1 MFIFTNAL
9 WYVIIKMQNKSAE
22 FTQNAVL
29 LTKNA
34 DGKEREATMKM
45 RILAAILAAMQL
57 LLLAACGAETPDATE
72 NDAQSTDT
80 TVAETTQDPNA
91 PDFEFKDFK
100 NARFHIAGPANNY
113 GNLYFVEEEVG
124 EVMQDAVYKRA
135 LLVEEDLKVDF
146 TYERLNGEG
155 TTNGINLLPPLQ
167 AAAAAGDDLYQ
178 LILTHSMNSISTIVT
193 AGLLKDWQD
202 VPHVDFSKPYWN
214 SDCNESLEVAG
225 KQFYAFSDYMIVSAY
240 GIYFNKDIMKNNEGL
255 EDPYELVRDNKWT
268 LDKMIEMASKVVVD
282 LNGDGAMTKEDQYG
296 FAVMT
301 DYPMLQ
307 FMYGAGLK
315 LCKPGTFELD
325 INNERMLSLIQKIH
339 KLVNESNC
347 TYAYSYK
354 MATLGDTMEITSGK
368 CLFTTSTVGSLSS
381 YRDSDINLGL
391 VPLPKL
397 TTDQEHY
404 ECVNWAGMMCVP
416 AIVGDPEMVGMT
428 TELLSYYSGTT
439 TIPAYYD
446 QLLGAKLAH
455 DEDMRAMIDYIFKHV
470 VFDGGRNFFGQSG
483 SMSNLFYTLSRLV
496 GIQKSADFAS
506 WYAQHEPAAKVQIKQ
521 FFDDLAKLDTPA

>member
-1 MFIFTNAL
+1 
-9 WYVIIKMQNKSAE
+9 
-22 FTQNAVL
+22 
-29 LTKNA
+29 
-34 DGKEREATMKM
+34 MKM

-57 LLLAACGAETPDATE
+57 LLLAACGATTPDAPET
-72 NDAQSTDT
+72 DVQSTDT
-80 TVAETTQDPNA
+80 TVAETTRDPDA

-113 GNLYFVEEEVG
+113 GNLYFVEEETGVA
-124 EVMQDAVYKRA
+124 MQDAVYNRA
-135 LLVEEDLKVDF
+135 RMVEEDLGVKF

-155 TTNGINLLPPLQ
+155 TSNGINLLPPLQ

-178 LILTHSMNSISTIVT
+178 LVLTHSMNSISTIVA

-202 VPHVDFSKPYWN
+202 IPHVNFEKPYWH

-240 GIYFNKDIMKNNEGL
+240 GIYFNKDILDNTDGL
-255 EDPYELVRDNKWT
+255 ENPYELVRDNKWT
-268 LDKMIEMASKVVVD
+268 LDKMTEMASKVVVD
-282 LNGDGAMTKEDQYG
+282 LNGDGAMNKDDQYG
-296 FAVMT
+296 FATMT
-301 DYPMLQ
+301 DFPLCQ
-307 FMYGAGLK
+307 FLYGAGLK

-325 INNERMLSLIQKIH
+325 INNERMLSLIQKMHLLI
-339 KLVNESNC
+339 NESKS
-347 TYAYSYK
+347 TYTYSFSQ
-354 MATLGDTMEITSGK
+354 AVAGDTMEITSGK
-368 CLFTTSTVGSLSS
+368 CLFTCSTVGSLSS

-391 VPLPKL
+391 VPMPKL
-397 TTDQEHY
+397 TDDQLHY

-439 TIPAYYD
+439 TQPAYFE
-446 QLLGAKLAH
+446 QLLGAKLAR
-455 DEDMRAMIDYIFKHV
+455 DEDMREMIAYIFDHV

-483 SMSNLFYTLSRLV
+483 AMYNLFYTIAKLV
-496 GIQKSADFAS
+496 GINKSPDFAS
-506 WYAQHEPAAKVQIKQ
+506 YYASHSPSAEAQIKQ